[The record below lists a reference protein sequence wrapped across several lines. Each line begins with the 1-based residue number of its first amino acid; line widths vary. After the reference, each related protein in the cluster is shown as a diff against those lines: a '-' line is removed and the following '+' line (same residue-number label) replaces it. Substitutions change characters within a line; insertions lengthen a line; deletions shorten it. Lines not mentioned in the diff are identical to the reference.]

1 MAVELSGRSSAV
13 TVGLRT
19 LSLYSSA
26 VLWLALSPLESFGQS
41 GIKEN
46 LDLPFDALGE
56 NEEEEDAPEVVNFY
70 TVTLEGD
77 GFFYI
82 IDRSSTMTDQGELN
96 RAKAEVKKNISEFSD
111 RVQFGIFF
119 FDANMVKF
127 PNNGQPATADQAMKQ
142 SAKAY
147 VDGTPGGAGT
157 CGLKALQAAL
167 QMANQ
172 AKSHRKVIV
181 YLSDGGG
188 HCMGAEE
195 AQYLNKVLSTVAS
208 INFQRIKINTIG
220 VLQLSSLGEQFMRKL
235 ASMNG
240 GTYTKI

>member
-1 MAVELSGRSSAV
+1 MAFELSGRSSVVNVA
-13 TVGLRT
+13 LRT
-19 LSLYSSA
+19 VSVYSSA
-26 VLWLALSPLESFGQS
+26 VLLLALSPAGSFAQS

-56 NEEEEDAPEVVNFY
+56 DDEEEDAPEVVNFF

-82 IDRSSTMTDQGELN
+82 IDRSGTMQDSGELN
-96 RAKAEVKKNISEFSD
+96 RAKAEVKKNIAEFSD

-119 FDANMVKF
+119 FDANLLQF
-127 PNNGQPATADQAMKQ
+127 PSSGQPAEADQAMKQ
-142 SAKAY
+142 SAKSF

-157 CGLKALQAAL
+157 CGLKAIQAAL
-167 QMANQ
+167 QMANRS
-172 AKSHRKVIV
+172 KSNRKVIV
-181 YLSDGGG
+181 FLSDGGG

-195 AQYLNKVLSTVAS
+195 AQYLSKVLSTVSS
-208 INFQRIKINTIG
+208 INFQRVKINTIG
-220 VLQLSSLGEQFMRKL
+220 VLNLSTLGEQFMRNL
-235 ASMNG
+235 ATMNG

>member
-1 MAVELSGRSSAV
+1 MRNVVRNLTL
-13 TVGLRT
+13 TVFT
-19 LSLYSSA
+19 A
-26 VLWLALSPLESFGQS
+26 CALSATQAFAQS

-82 IDRSSTMTDQGELN
+82 IDRSGTMNDSGELG
-96 RAKAEVKKNISEFSD
+96 RARAEVKKNISEFSE
-111 RVQFGIFF
+111 RVQFGVFF
-119 FDANMVKF
+119 FGADIVKF
-127 PNNGQPATADQAMKQ
+127 PNNGQPATADTAMKQ
-142 SAKAY
+142 SGKAF
-147 VDGTPGGAGT
+147 VDGTPQQNGT

-172 AKSHRKVIV
+172 AKSSRKVIV

-188 HCMGAEE
+188 TCMGADEG
-195 AQYLNKVLSTVAS
+195 QYLNKLLSTVAS
-208 INFQRIKINTIG
+208 MNFQRIKINTIG
-220 VLQLSSLGEQFMRKL
+220 VLNLTALGEQFMRKL
-235 ASMNG
+235 ATMNG

>member
-1 MAVELSGRSSAV
+1 VNVA
-13 TVGLRT
+13 LRT
-19 LSLYSSA
+19 VSVYSSA
-26 VLWLALSPLESFGQS
+26 VFLLALSPAGSFAQS

-82 IDRSSTMTDQGELN
+82 IDRSGTMNDQGELA
-96 RAKAEVKKNISEFSD
+96 RARQEVKKNINEFSD
-111 RVQFGIFF
+111 RVQFGVFF
-119 FDANMVKF
+119 FGTDIVKF
-127 PNNGQPATADQAMKQ
+127 PSNGQPAEADMAMKQ
-142 SAKAY
+142 SGRSF
-147 VDGTPGGAGT
+147 VDGTPAQNGT
-157 CGLKALQAAL
+157 CGLKALQAAI

-172 AKSHRKVIV
+172 AKSNRKVIV

-188 HCMGAEE
+188 TCQGGDE
-195 AQYLNKVLSTVAS
+195 AQYLQKTLSTVAS
-208 INFQRIKINTIG
+208 LNFQRIKVNTIG
-220 VLQLSSLGEQFMRKL
+220 VLNLTPLGEQFMRKL

>member
-1 MAVELSGRSSAV
+1 MRNRI
-13 TVGLRT
+13 RT
-19 LSLYSSA
+19 LTLTGFTACVLSA
-26 VLWLALSPLESFGQS
+26 SQAFTQS

-56 NEEEEDAPEVVNFY
+56 DEEEEDAPEVVNFF

-82 IDRSSTMTDQGELN
+82 IDRSGTMSDSGELD

-111 RVQFGIFF
+111 RVQFGVIFF
-119 FDANMVKF
+119 DTQILKF
-127 PNNGQPATADQAMKQ
+127 PSNGQPAEADQAMKQ
-142 SAKAY
+142 SAKGF
-147 VDGTPGGAGT
+147 VDGTPKGAGT

-167 QMANQ
+167 QMANK
-172 AKSHRKVIV
+172 AKSNRKVIV

-188 HCMGAEE
+188 TCEGADE
-195 AQYLNKVLSTVAS
+195 AQYLNKCLSTTAS
-208 INFQRIKINTIG
+208 MNFQRVKINTIG
-220 VLQLSSLGEQFMRKL
+220 VLNLTTLGEQFMRKL

>member
-1 MAVELSGRSSAV
+1 V
-13 TVGLRT
+13 
-19 LSLYSSA
+19 
-26 VLWLALSPLESFGQS
+26 VLLLALSPSESVAQS

-70 TVTLEGD
+70 TITLEGD

-82 IDRSSTMTDQGELN
+82 IDRSGTMQDSGELQ

-111 RVQFGIFF
+111 RVQFGVIFF
-119 FDANMVKF
+119 SANIVKF
-127 PNNGQPATADQAMKQ
+127 PSNGQPAEADTAMKQ
-142 SAKAY
+142 SGKAF
-147 VDGTPGGAGT
+147 VDGTPGEYGT

-188 HCMGAEE
+188 TCEGADES
-195 AQYLNKVLSTVAS
+195 QYLNKCLSTTAS
-208 INFQRIKINTIG
+208 MNFQRIKINTIG
-220 VLQLSSLGEQFMRKL
+220 VLNLTALGEQFMRKL
-235 ASMNG
+235 ATMNG

>member
-1 MAVELSGRSSAV
+1 M

-26 VLWLALSPLESFGQS
+26 ALLLAFSPVESFGQS

-56 NEEEEDAPEVVNFY
+56 NEEEEDAPEVVNFFS
-70 TVTLEGD
+70 VTLEGD

-82 IDRSSTMTDQGELN
+82 IDRSGTMQDSGELN

-111 RVQFGIFF
+111 RVEFGVFF
-119 FDANMVKF
+119 FDANLTKF
-127 PNNGQPATADQAMKQ
+127 PSNGQPATADMAMKQ

-157 CGLKALQAAL
+157 CGLKAIQAAL

-195 AQYLNKVLSTVAS
+195 SQYLNKLLSTVAS

-220 VLQLSSLGEQFMRKL
+220 VLNLSALGEQFMRKL
-235 ASMNG
+235 ATMNG

>member
-1 MAVELSGRSSAV
+1 MRS
-13 TVGLRT
+13 TLRT

-26 VLWLALSPLESFGQS
+26 VLLLALSPAENYAQS

-56 NEEEEDAPEVVNFY
+56 NEEEEDAPEIVNFY

-82 IDRSSTMTDQGELN
+82 IDRSGSMRDSGELD
-96 RAKAEVKKNISEFSD
+96 RAKAEVKKNINEFSD

-119 FDANMVKF
+119 FDANMTKF
-127 PNNGQPATADQAMKQ
+127 PSNGQPATADQAMKQ

-157 CGLKALQAAL
+157 CGLKAIQAAL

-208 INFQRIKINTIG
+208 INFQRLKINTIG
-220 VLQLSSLGEQFMRKL
+220 VLNLSALGEQFMRKL